1 MPVSTINTNIGS
13 YAALGNLRTIQE
25 QLDAVTKQVS
35 TGYIV
40 ADALDNGAVFGVAQS
55 VRAQISGSIASNQ
68 ELGNFIGTVQTT
80 AAASTGISNTLS
92 EIRAVLTHIA
102 NPFQDKISLEQYQ
115 EQFASLCESLITYR
129 NSGNYNG
136 TNLLSTNNSLSVLQ
150 DAQGTLL
157 IINGRDYNIA
167 SALSGILTGG
177 TGVNVL
183 ASNASVVANST
194 NAASCLMQNGVFLTV
209 VGSVSSVL
217 NRIGA
222 LNNRTSMQQD
232 FNTTVQNALSTG
244 LGSLVDADMA
254 ADSARLTALQVKQQ
268 LATQSLSIANQNPNT
283 LLKLFQ

>member
-1 MPVSTINTNIGS
+1 MPISTINTNIGA

-25 QLDAVTKQVS
+25 QLDSVTKQVS

-55 VRAQISGSIASNQ
+55 VRAQISGSVASNQ

-92 EIRAVLTHIA
+92 EIRAVLTHLA
-102 NPFQDKISLEQYQ
+102 NPFQDRISNEQYR
-115 EQFASLCESLITYR
+115 EQFASLCDSLITYR

-136 TNLLSTNNSLSVLQ
+136 TNLLSNNNSLAVLQ

-157 IINGRDYNIA
+157 IINGTDYNIA
-167 SALSGILTGG
+167 SALNGILIGG
-177 TGVNVL
+177 AGTTVL
-183 ASNASVVANST
+183 QSNPAAVSNST
-194 NAASCLMQNGVFLTV
+194 NAASMLMQGGTFLSV
-209 VGSVSSVL
+209 VGSVSTVL

-254 ADSARLTALQVKQQ
+254 SDSARLTALQVKQQ

>member
-1 MPVSTINTNIGS
+1 MPISTINTNIGA

-25 QLDAVTKQVS
+25 QLDSVTKQVS

-55 VRAQISGSIASNQ
+55 VRAQISGSVASNQ

-92 EIRAVLTHIA
+92 EIRAVLTHLA
-102 NPFQDKISLEQYQ
+102 NPFQDRISNEQYR
-115 EQFASLCESLITYR
+115 EQFASLCDSLITYR

-136 TNLLSTNNSLSVLQ
+136 TNLLSNNNSLAVLQ

-157 IINGRDYNIA
+157 IINGTDYNIA
-167 SALSGILTGG
+167 SALNGILIGG
-177 TGVNVL
+177 AGTTVL
-183 ASNASVVANST
+183 QSNPAAVSNST
-194 NAASCLMQNGVFLTV
+194 NAASMLMQGGTFLSV
-209 VGSVSSVL
+209 VGSVSTVL

-254 ADSARLTALQVKQQ
+254 SDSARLTALQVKQQ
-268 LATQSLSIANQNPNT
+268 LATQSLSIANQ
-283 LLKLFQ
+283 KIGRAHV

>member
-13 YAALGNLRTIQE
+13 YAALGNLRTIQA

-80 AAASTGISNTLS
+80 AAAATGISNTLS
-92 EIRAVLTHIA
+92 EIRAVLTHLA
-102 NPFQDKISLEQYQ
+102 NPFQTAVAREQYQ

-136 TNLLSTNNSLSVLQ
+136 VNLLSTTNSLAVIQ
-150 DAQGTLL
+150 DAQGSLL

-167 SALSGILTGG
+167 SALNGILSGG
-177 TGVNVL
+177 FGAAPL
-183 ASNASVVANST
+183 ASNATIVSTAT
-194 NAASCLMQNGVFLTV
+194 NAASALMENGSFLSAL
-209 VGSVSSVL
+209 GSVSSVL
-217 NRIGA
+217 NRIGS
-222 LNNRTSMQQD
+222 LNNRTTMQQD
-232 FNTTVQNALSTG
+232 FNVTVQNALSTG
-244 LGSLVDADMA
+244 LGALVDADLA